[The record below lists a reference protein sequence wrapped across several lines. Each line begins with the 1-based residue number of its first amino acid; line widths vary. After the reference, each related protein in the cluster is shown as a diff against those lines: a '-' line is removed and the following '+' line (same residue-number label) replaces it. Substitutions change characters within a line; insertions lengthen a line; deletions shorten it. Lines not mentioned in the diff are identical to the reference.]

1 MITLLIL
8 GFILVISGVISLFV
22 LAYDM
27 RKNMEDITPY
37 IALSI
42 IIITEIL
49 IGVILV
55 GVSCKDLIAC

>member
-1 MITLLIL
+1 MVTLLIL
-8 GFILVISGVISLFV
+8 GFILIVSGVISLFV

-27 RKNMEDITPY
+27 RRNMEDITPY

-55 GVSCKDLIAC
+55 GISCKDLIFC